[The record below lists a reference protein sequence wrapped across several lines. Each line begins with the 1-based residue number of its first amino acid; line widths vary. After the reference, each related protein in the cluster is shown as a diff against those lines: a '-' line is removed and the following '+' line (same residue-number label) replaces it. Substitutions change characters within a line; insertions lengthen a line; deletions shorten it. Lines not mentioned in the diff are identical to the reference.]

1 MKKKTPLRK
10 RKSQHSFIIYS
21 QLAFQML
28 VVIAGGIFIGYK
40 LDQIYPNPFSLF
52 TLLFSIISITLSIYY
67 IISQVTKDD

>member
-1 MKKKTPLRK
+1 
-10 RKSQHSFIIYS
+10 
-21 QLAFQML
+21 ML

-40 LDQIYPNPFSLF
+40 LDQIYPNAYSLF

>member
-1 MKKKTPLRK
+1 
-10 RKSQHSFIIYS
+10 
-21 QLAFQML
+21 ML

-40 LDQIYPNPFSLF
+40 LDQIYPNSYSLF

>member
-1 MKKKTPLRK
+1 
-10 RKSQHSFIIYS
+10 
-21 QLAFQML
+21 ML

-40 LDQIYPNPFSLF
+40 LDQIYPNPYYLF

>member
-1 MKKKTPLRK
+1 
-10 RKSQHSFIIYS
+10 
-21 QLAFQML
+21 ML

-40 LDQIYPNPFSLF
+40 LDQIYTNSYSLF

>member
-21 QLAFQML
+21 QFAFQML

-40 LDQIYPNPFSLF
+40 LDQIYPNPYSLF